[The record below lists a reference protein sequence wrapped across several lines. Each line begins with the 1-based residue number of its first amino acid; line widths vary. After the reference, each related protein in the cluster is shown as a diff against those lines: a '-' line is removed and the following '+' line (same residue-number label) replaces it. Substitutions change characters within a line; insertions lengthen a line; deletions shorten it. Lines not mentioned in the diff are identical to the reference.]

1 MIIKES
7 EIEKNLK
14 KIQKSFLPDYDAA
27 LFYGERCR
35 LTVELIHEFT
45 KKANETEDANE
56 QDYLYCLAAL
66 NTNALLIITMIQ
78 FLHEDY
84 IDVVEII
91 DSTLRDFV
99 DRQNTNIIP
108 DQFGSLEELLNAS
121 DPLYETDIR
130 ILYDNYLKA
139 ISTLKQTDD
148 NFSANH
154 LKVRIY
160 LFELGLKVISSLI
173 TFKTQESFFLF
184 EKIIYLKVIIV
195 EDTNTDD
202 GFEVPERIRPV
213 SQTLQDIER

>member
-7 EIEKNLK
+7 EIENNLK

-35 LTVELIHEFT
+35 IIVDLIHDFT
-45 KKANETEDANE
+45 QKVIETEDATE
-56 QDYLYCLAAL
+56 QYYFHCLAAL
-66 NTNALLIITMIQ
+66 HANALLIVTMIP
-78 FLHEDY
+78 FLYDDY
-84 IDVVEII
+84 MDVVEII
-91 DSTLRDFV
+91 DSTLLAFA
-99 DRQNTNIIP
+99 DRKDTKNIP

-121 DPLYETDIR
+121 DPLYETDIM

-139 ISTLKQTDD
+139 ISTLSQTEDS
-148 NFSANH
+148 FSAYH
-154 LKVRIY
+154 LKVRICM
-160 LFELGLKVISSLI
+160 FEIALKVLSSLI

-202 GFEVPERIRPV
+202 GFEVPERIRPI
-213 SQTLQDIER
+213 SQTMQDMER